1 MMTIKRSVFWLSLI
15 VVAVLS
21 LLPVDFLPPQT
32 LNVWDKAQ
40 HALAFA
46 CLALLGLQPYP
57 TRPWRLALWLLAYG
71 GAIEILQSVT
81 GWRYGDWLD
90 WLADGLGIATGVLLW
105 HLLRLGRPRTGG

>member
-21 LLPVDFLPPQT
+21 LMPVEFLPPQT

-46 CLALLGLQPYP
+46 GLALLGLQPYP

-71 GAIEILQSVT
+71 GVIEMIQSAT

-90 WLADGLGIATGVLLW
+90 LLADALGIAAGVLLW
-105 HLLRLGRPRTGG
+105 GLLRLRVPHAGG